1 MADDLELGPV
11 DYLVVR
17 FPGSRFNGEA
27 FPLLLDLADRRII
40 RILDLAVVKRE
51 LDGSLTMMALSD
63 LDGDGSLDLA
73 VFHGAASGLLD
84 SDDAEQ
90 VASAIDPGDAAA
102 VLVYENTWAA
112 PFAAALLRSGA
123 ELVAGARIPV
133 TDPGA
138 ALDLRDNVDI

>member
-133 TDPGA
+133 TDLVS

>member
-51 LDGSLTMMALSD
+51 LDGSLTMLALSD

-133 TDPGA
+133 TDLVA
-138 ALDLRDNVDI
+138 ALDLRDSVDI